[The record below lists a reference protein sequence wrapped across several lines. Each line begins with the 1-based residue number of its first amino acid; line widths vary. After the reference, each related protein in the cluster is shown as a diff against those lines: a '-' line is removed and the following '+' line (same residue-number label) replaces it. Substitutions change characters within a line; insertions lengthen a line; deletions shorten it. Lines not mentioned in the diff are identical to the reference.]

1 MAIASLV
8 TYVLM
13 GLLFVGLAI
22 PLRLNVVPPNHWYG
36 FRTRLTLSD
45 PKIWYPVNAFGGRW
59 LIWIGVA
66 TLVAGP
72 VCLLL
77 PESWLAAYMLA
88 TSALW
93 VLALIV
99 VLVLGVR
106 YARRLAE
113 HDPGS

>member
-1 MAIASLV
+1 MATTGLV
-8 TYVLM
+8 TFVIM

-22 PLRLNVVPPNHWYG
+22 PLCLKVVPPNHWYG

-45 PKIWYPVNAFGGRW
+45 PKIWYPVNAFGGRG

-77 PESWLAAYMLA
+77 PEAWLAAFLLVVC
-88 TSALW
+88 ALW
-93 VLALIV
+93 VVALIV

-113 HDPGS
+113 QND